1 MRGGGEVT
9 DAREGGGGGDAVR
22 AQAVEAVTTRGHG
35 MSAWRRFFTPAVLV
49 WLGLA
54 VLLFACLAVRET
66 IHDPQLRA
74 AGVKEATI
82 VPDLWL
88 PVFTFNG
95 STLLSIRGSDDL
107 RVLTFGLTPAV
118 VSDSPNPA
126 AATDQAGKPARVT
139 LGWFAL
145 FMVLVEGLL
154 GLRYYGGD
162 EKLVRPLVRAAGIF
176 LVIWSFYGHEPFWDW
191 LLHGIFPTSPDLL
204 YNSNTVISLAG
215 QHLTLVLVSSVI
227 TVAIGLALGI
237 MVTRAEFREFLP
249 LVSDVVNSGQTVP
262 TLAIVAIMAPI
273 IGFGFWPAIVALI
286 LYGLLPVVRNTIV
299 GLEGVDPSMIDAA
312 RGMGMTASQIL
323 WQIEVPNASRIILA
337 GVRTSVVINVG
348 TAALGAYVGSGGFG
362 NPIASGLNQA
372 IQPWVLLGAL
382 SAALL
387 AILLDYILGRV
398 EYVMTPKGLIIER

>member
-1 MRGGGEVT
+1 MTGL
-9 DAREGGGGGDAVR
+9 
-22 AQAVEAVTTRGHG
+22 
-35 MSAWRRFFTPAVLV
+35 RRYLTPAALV
-49 WLGLA
+49 WLALA
-54 VLLFACLAVRET
+54 VLLFALLSFRET

-74 AGVKEATI
+74 AGVTEASI

-88 PVFTFNG
+88 PVFKVNA
-95 STLLSIRGSDDL
+95 STLLDIKGTDDL
-107 RVLTFGLTPAV
+107 RILTLGVLPAV

-126 AATDQAGKPARVT
+126 AGADGAGAPWRVS
-139 LGWFAL
+139 LAWFAL
-145 FMVLVEGLL
+145 LMVVVEGLL
-154 GLRYYGGD
+154 GRRYAGVD
-162 EKLVRPLVRAAGIF
+162 EKMVRPLVRAAGIF

-191 LLHGIFPTSPDLL
+191 MLHGIFPSSPDLL
-204 YNSNTVISLAG
+204 YNSNTIISMAG
-215 QHLTLVLVSSVI
+215 QHLTLVVISSII

-237 MVTRAEFREFLP
+237 LVTRAEFREFLP
-249 LVSDVVNSGQTVP
+249 LVSDIVNSGQTVP

-299 GLEGVDPSMIDAA
+299 GLEGVDPAMIDAA
-312 RGMGMTASQIL
+312 RGMGMTPSQIL

-372 IQPWVLLGAL
+372 IQPWVMLGAL

-398 EYVMTPKGLIIER
+398 EYVMTPKGLIIEG

>member
-1 MRGGGEVT
+1 MR
-9 DAREGGGGGDAVR
+9 
-22 AQAVEAVTTRGHG
+22 
-35 MSAWRRFFTPAVLV
+35 SLRRFFSPAALV
-49 WLGLA
+49 WLGFA
-54 VLLFACLAVRET
+54 VLLFVAMNVRDT

-74 AGVKEATI
+74 SGVKEATI

-88 PVFTFNG
+88 PVFKLSG
-95 STLLSIRGSDDL
+95 ATLLDIKASDDL
-107 RVLTFGLTPAV
+107 RVLTFGALPAV
-118 VSDSPNPA
+118 VNDSPNPA
-126 AATDQAGKPARVT
+126 AASKEAGAPWRIT

-145 FMVLVEGLL
+145 FMVAVEGLL
-154 GLRYYGGD
+154 GLRYGERE

-191 LLHGIFPTSPDLL
+191 LLHGIFPTAPDLL

-215 QHLTLVLVSSVI
+215 QHLTLVLVSSII

-249 LVSDVVNSGQTVP
+249 LVSDLVNSGQTVP

-299 GLEGVDPSMIDAA
+299 GLEGVDASMIDAA
-312 RGMGMTASQIL
+312 RGMGMTPSQIL

-382 SAALL
+382 SAAVL
-387 AILLDYILGRV
+387 AILLDYILGRI
-398 EYVMTPKGLIIER
+398 EYVMTPKGLIIES

>member
-1 MRGGGEVT
+1 
-9 DAREGGGGGDAVR
+9 
-22 AQAVEAVTTRGHG
+22 
-35 MSAWRRFFTPAVLV
+35 MSALRRFLTPAALV
-49 WLGLA
+49 WLGIA
-54 VLLFACLAVRET
+54 VLLFVLLTVREP
-66 IHDPQLRA
+66 IHDPQLRD
-74 AGVKEATI
+74 AGVTNATI

-88 PVFTFNG
+88 PVFKFNSSTF
-95 STLLSIRGSDDL
+95 LDIKGSDDM
-107 RVLTFGLTPAV
+107 RVLTFGILPAV
-118 VSDSPNPA
+118 VNDSPNPA
-126 AATDQAGKPARVT
+126 AGGGQAGAPVRVN

-154 GLRYYGGD
+154 GLRYADKD

-191 LLHGIFPTSPDLL
+191 MLHGVFPTSPDLL

-215 QHLTLVLVSSVI
+215 QHLTLVVISSVI
-227 TVAIGLALGI
+227 TVAIGLLLGI

-249 LVSDVVNSGQTVP
+249 LVSDIVNSGQTVP
-262 TLAIVAIMAPI
+262 TLGIVAIMAPI

-299 GLEGVDPSMIDAA
+299 GLEGIDPSMIDAA
-312 RGMGMTASQIL
+312 KGMGMTPSQIL

>member
-1 MRGGGEVT
+1 VSS
-9 DAREGGGGGDAVR
+9 V
-22 AQAVEAVTTRGHG
+22 
-35 MSAWRRFFTPAVLV
+35 RRFFTPAALV
-49 WLGLA
+49 WLAFA
-54 VLLFACLAVRET
+54 VLLFLAMNVRET

-74 AGVKEATI
+74 SGVKEATI

-88 PVFTFNG
+88 PVFHLSP
-95 STLLSIRGSDDL
+95 STVLKIQGSDDL
-107 RVLTFGLTPAV
+107 RVLTFGILPAV

-126 AATDQAGKPARVT
+126 ATTGAAGEPARVS

-154 GLRYYGGD
+154 GLFYSSRE

-191 LLHGIFPTSPDLL
+191 MLHGIFPTSPDLL

-215 QHLTLVLVSSVI
+215 QHLTLVLVSSII

-299 GLEGVDPSMIDAA
+299 GLEGVDPAMIDAA
-312 RGMGMTASQIL
+312 RGMGMTAGQIL

-382 SAALL
+382 SAAVL

>member
-1 MRGGGEVT
+1 MSGAADTTERTASGVLE
-9 DAREGGGGGDAVR
+9 EGRRPLTVLG
-22 AQAVEAVTTRGHG
+22 
-35 MSAWRRFFTPAVLV
+35 RFFTPAALV
-49 WLGLA
+49 WLA
-54 VLLFACLAVRET
+54 FAALLFVAMNVRET

-88 PVFTFNG
+88 PVFSFDP
-95 STLLSIRGSDDL
+95 STVVAIKGSDDL
-107 RVLTFGLTPAV
+107 RVLSFGLLPAV

-126 AATDQAGKPARVT
+126 AATDKAGAPWRVT

-145 FMVLVEGLL
+145 FMVLVEGVL
-154 GLRYYGGD
+154 GLRYAQRD

-176 LVIWSFYGHEPFWDW
+176 LVIWSIYGHEPFWDW
-191 LLHGIFPTSPDLL
+191 MLHGIFPSSPDLL

-215 QHLTLVLVSSVI
+215 QHLTLVLISSVI

-237 MVTRAEFREFLP
+237 MVTRAEFREFLA
-249 LVSDVVNSGQTVP
+249 LVSDIVNSGQTVP

-299 GLEGVDPSMIDAA
+299 GLEGVDAAMIDAA
-312 RGMGMTASQIL
+312 RGMGMTPSQIL

>member
-1 MRGGGEVT
+1 V
-9 DAREGGGGGDAVR
+9 
-22 AQAVEAVTTRGHG
+22 
-35 MSAWRRFFTPAVLV
+35 SAWRRFLTPAALV
-49 WLGLA
+49 WLALA
-54 VLLFACLAVRET
+54 VLLFVLLAVRET
-66 IHDPQLRA
+66 VHDPQLRE
-74 AGVKEATI
+74 AGVKQASI

-88 PVFTFNG
+88 PVFQFGG
-95 STLLSIRGSDDL
+95 STYLDIRGSDDL

-126 AATDQAGKPARVT
+126 AGGDQAGKPIRVT

-145 FMVLVEGLL
+145 FMVIIEGLL
-154 GLRYYGGD
+154 GLRYADRD
-162 EKLVRPLVRAAGIF
+162 EKLFRPLVRAAGIF
-176 LVIWSFYGHEPFWDW
+176 LIIWSFYGHEPFWDW

-215 QHLTLVLVSSVI
+215 QHLTLVVISSVL

-249 LVSDVVNSGQTVP
+249 LVSDIVNSGQTVP

-299 GLEGVDPSMIDAA
+299 GLEGVDPAMIDAA
-312 RGMGMTASQIL
+312 RGMGMTPSQIL

-372 IQPWVLLGAL
+372 IQPWVLLGAF

>member
-1 MRGGGEVT
+1 
-9 DAREGGGGGDAVR
+9 
-22 AQAVEAVTTRGHG
+22 
-35 MSAWRRFFTPAVLV
+35 MSGLRRFFTPAALV
-49 WLGLA
+49 WLVFA
-54 VLLFACLAVRET
+54 VLLFAALSVRET

-74 AGVKEATI
+74 AGVTEASI

-88 PVFTFNG
+88 PVFRFSP
-95 STLLSIRGSDDL
+95 STLLEMHGSDDL
-107 RVLTFGLTPAV
+107 RVLGFGLLPAD

-126 AATDQAGKPARVT
+126 AGSAGAPWRVS

-145 FMVLVEGLL
+145 LMVVIEGLL
-154 GLRYYGGD
+154 GLRYAGVD

-191 LLHGIFPTSPDLL
+191 MLHGIFPSSPDLL

-215 QHLTLVLVSSVI
+215 QHLTLVIISSI
-227 TVAIGLALGI
+227 LTVAIGLALGI
-237 MVTRAEFREFLP
+237 LVTRAEFREFLP

-299 GLEGVDPSMIDAA
+299 GLEGVDPAMIDAA
-312 RGMGMTASQIL
+312 RGMGMTPSQIL